1 MLLALDVGNTNVVGG
16 LYRGETLLCQWR
28 VSTETRV
35 TADEL
40 LVLWSA
46 LLRTRGYQPNDLSGA
61 CLASVVPDLTDHY
74 RRLTEQFFAVPT
86 VTIGAGI
93 DLGIAVRAD
102 NPVEVGADRL
112 ANTLAAGRK
121 YGTPAVVVD
130 FGTATNFDVAAA
142 DGAYVG
148 GAIAPGMGPSMEA
161 LVSRTARLFRV
172 PLTRPEHAIGRN
184 TVACLQSGAFFGY
197 VGLVD
202 GLLRRILSELDGSAA
217 VIATGG
223 LAEVL
228 APEVPLIQH
237 VDPQL
242 TLDGIRMV
250 WELNTPHPLSHSPTR
265 GKGEHDRGTPSRV
278 GEGEHDGEAP
288 SGVGEA
294 GYQGGTSFPSPP
306 RGRGARGEGDVRD

>member
-16 LYRGETLLCQWR
+16 LYGGQALLCQWR
-28 VSTETRV
+28 VSTEARL

-40 LVLWSA
+40 LVLWDA
-46 LLRTRGYQPNDLSGA
+46 LFRTRGYSPHDLTGA
-61 CLASVVPDLTDHY
+61 CLASVVPGLTEGY
-74 RRLTEQFFAVPT
+74 RRLTERLFGVPT
-86 VTIGAGI
+86 VMVSADV

-102 NPVEVGADRL
+102 NPAEVGADRL

-148 GAIAPGMGPSMEA
+148 GAIAPGMGASMEA

-172 PLTRPEHAIGRN
+172 PLSKPERAIGRN

-202 GLLRRILSELDGSAA
+202 SLLRRIVDELGGRAA

-223 LAEVL
+223 LADVL
-228 APEVPLIQH
+228 APEVPIIQH

-250 WELNTPHPLSHSPTR
+250 WEMNQGHGDTGTR
-265 GKGEHDRGTPSRV
+265 G
-278 GEGEHDGEAP
+278 
-288 SGVGEA
+288 
-294 GYQGGTSFPSPP
+294 GGKQPFSASPP
-306 RGRGARGEGDVRD
+306 LRVSASS